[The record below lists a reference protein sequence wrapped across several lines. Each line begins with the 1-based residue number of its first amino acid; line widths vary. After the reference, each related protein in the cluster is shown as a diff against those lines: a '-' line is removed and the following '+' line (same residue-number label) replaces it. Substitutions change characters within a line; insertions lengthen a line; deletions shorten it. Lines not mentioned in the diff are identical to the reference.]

1 MKLEKSY
8 FGINYGNTIIDISL
22 LPPCSS
28 TVRKHIA
35 RSHYI
40 ANMWRNAI
48 HPRLNLDA
56 FENHGWLTDGNI
68 DWIESPYPE
77 DVLNLFTSNDT
88 QIEITEDDID
98 FGKEDIDLED
108 LSDVDD
114 DDI

>member
-1 MKLEKSY
+1 MGPLGPLE
-8 FGINYGNTIIDISL
+8 FTPGSL
-22 LPPCSS
+22 LSRRAC
-28 TVRKHIA
+28 
-35 RSHYI
+35 
-40 ANMWRNAI
+40 
-48 HPRLNLDA
+48 
-56 FENHGWLTDGNI
+56 
-68 DWIESPYPE
+68 PYPE